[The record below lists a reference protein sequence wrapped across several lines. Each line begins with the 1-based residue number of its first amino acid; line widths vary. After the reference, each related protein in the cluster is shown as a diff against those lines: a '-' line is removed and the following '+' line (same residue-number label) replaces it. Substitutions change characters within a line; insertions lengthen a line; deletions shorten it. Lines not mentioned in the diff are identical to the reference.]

1 MEYRCWILVDASSFK
16 GRDIISMSDFDRE
29 EIDFILAKATE
40 MEPLAEK
47 GSDKLKG
54 KILATLFFEP
64 STRTRLSFESAMLR
78 LGGGT
83 IGFAEP
89 QVSSVAKGESLPDTI
104 RTVENYA
111 DVIVIRHPEDGAARI
126 AAEAA
131 SVPVINAGSGSLEHP
146 TQALLD
152 LHTILA
158 AKGKIDGLRI
168 ALLGD
173 LLYGRTVHSLMY
185 ALSNYRMKLYL
196 VSPKQ
201 LRIRR
206 DVLKEVEGKID
217 YVETDDPGPLLK
229 DLDVLYV
236 TRIQKERFPD
246 PANYERVKNTY
257 TVNKEFL
264 KRAKKSLIVMH
275 PLPRVTEL
283 ATDVD
288 DTPHAWYFKQM
299 RHGLYVRMALLA
311 LVLGS
316 P

>member
-1 MEYRCWILVDASSFK
+1 MIDASSFK
-16 GRDIISMSDFDRE
+16 GRDIVSMSDFDRE
-29 EIDFILAKATE
+29 EIDFILDKATE
-40 MEPLAEK
+40 MEPLAER
-47 GSDKLKG
+47 GSDRLRG
-54 KILATLFFEP
+54 RILATLFFEP

-78 LGGGT
+78 LGGGA

-89 QVSSVAKGESLPDTI
+89 QVSSVAKGESLSDTI
-104 RTVENYA
+104 KTVDNYA
-111 DVIVIRHPEDGAARI
+111 DVIVIRHPEEGAARI

-158 AKGKIDGLRI
+158 SKGRIDGLRI
-168 ALLGD
+168 AVLGD

-185 ALSNYRMKLYL
+185 ALANYRVKVYL
-196 VSPKQ
+196 VSPRQ

-206 DVLKEVEGKID
+206 DVLKGVEGKID
-217 YVETDDPGPLLK
+217 YVETEDPGPLLK

-246 PANYERVKNTY
+246 PADYERVKGAY
-257 TVNKEFL
+257 TIDKAFL
-264 KRAKKSLIVMH
+264 KGADKDLVVMH
-275 PLPRVTEL
+275 PLPRMTEL
-283 ATDVD
+283 STDVD

-311 LVLGS
+311 LVLGRL
-316 P
+316 

>member
-1 MEYRCWILVDASSFK
+1 LVDASSFK

-40 MEPLAEK
+40 MQPVAEK
-47 GSDKLKG
+47 GSDKLRG

-78 LGGGT
+78 LGGGA

-89 QVSSVAKGESLPDTI
+89 QVSSVAKGESLSDTI

-111 DVIVIRHPEDGAARI
+111 DAIVIRHPEDGAART

-152 LHTILA
+152 LHTSLA

-185 ALSNYRMKLYL
+185 ALSNYRVKLYL
-196 VSPKQ
+196 VSPRQ

-217 YVETDDPGPLLK
+217 YVETEDPEPLLK

-246 PANYERVKNTY
+246 PADYERMKSAY
-257 TVNKEFL
+257 TIDKAFL
-264 KRAKKSLIVMH
+264 KGADEDLVVMH

-288 DTPHAWYFKQM
+288 GTPHAWYFKQM

-311 LVLGS
+311 LVLGRL
-316 P
+316 

>member
-1 MEYRCWILVDASSFK
+1 
-16 GRDIISMSDFDRE
+16 
-29 EIDFILAKATE
+29 
-40 MEPLAEK
+40 
-47 GSDKLKG
+47 
-54 KILATLFFEP
+54 
-64 STRTRLSFESAMLR
+64 MLR

-89 QVSSVAKGESLPDTI
+89 QVSSVAKGESLSDTI
-104 RTVENYA
+104 RTVDNYA
-111 DVIVIRHPEDGAARI
+111 DVIVIRHPEDGAAKI

-158 AKGKIDGLRI
+158 AKGRINGLRI

-185 ALSNYRMKLYL
+185 ALSNYKVKIYL

-217 YVETDDPGPLLK
+217 YVETDDPRPLLK

-246 PANYERVKNTY
+246 PADYERVKGVYVINRA
-257 TVNKEFL
+257 FL
-264 KRAKKSLIVMH
+264 KGADKDLIVMH
-275 PLPRVTEL
+275 PLPRITEL

-299 RHGLYVRMALLA
+299 RHGVYVRMALLA

-316 P
+316 L